1 MNPNTNATIDAELK
15 RVAQDLNLS
24 DDQKAKF
31 QTAMQK
37 ANAKLT
43 EMEQS
48 GKTVDPAVARQNIR
62 GFVTGVLT
70 PEQLTKWDA
79 EMAKA
84 KNFLG
89 HRMPA

>member
-1 MNPNTNATIDAELK
+1 MNPNVNPAIDAELK
-15 RVAQDLNLS
+15 RFAKDLNLTE
-24 DDQKAKF
+24 DQKAKF
-31 QTAMQK
+31 QAAMQK

-48 GKTVDPAVARQNIR
+48 GKTVDPAIARQNIR
-62 GFVTGVLT
+62 SFVTGVLT

-79 EMAKA
+79 EMAKS

-89 HRMPA
+89 HPMPA